1 MSTTL
6 TRLKRSKSGFLV
18 FALLSISLLGITSE
32 AQAQAARQLVTQ
44 TVDEAQ
50 TVSLSGN
57 TRPEAVAENDRGAVS
72 DSQVLAHMQ
81 LLLKRPA
88 ERQVALSNLIQQLH
102 DPKSPNFHQWL
113 TAAQFNADF
122 GPADADRNLVSD
134 WLTKHG
140 LTVNTALSTGMVI
153 DFSGTAGQ
161 VRDAFKT
168 EIHHVD
174 VNGVN
179 HLANMSDPQIPAAL
193 AEVVSGVVSLND
205 FRPHTN
211 FKAKPAYTYTA
222 GNGSTYHAVVPAD
235 LATIYDLN
243 PLFKS
248 GISGQ
253 GQTIVVIEDTDVY
266 STADWKTFRSTFGLS
281 GYSSG
286 SFTQVHP
293 APLGS
298 ANNCLDPGVLPI
310 NESEAELDAEWASAA
325 APNASVVLASC
336 QDTTT
341 TFGGLIALQNLLNS
355 NQPPAIV
362 SISYGECEAE
372 NGATANAAYRSIYE
386 EGVAL
391 GTSIF
396 VSSGDEGAASC
407 DADEPTAYHGIGV
420 SGFASTP
427 FNVAVGGTDF
437 GDTSAKTTA
446 TYWRATNGATDGS
459 ALSYI
464 PEIPWNDSCASVL
477 IAAASGYSTTYGAG
491 GFCNSAA
498 GKANFLSTASGSGG
512 PSGCATGNPSHGGEI
527 GGTCQGYAKPFWQSL
542 VGNPADG
549 VRDIPDVSLFA
560 ANGVWGHYYIYC
572 DSDIADQGAACTGAP
587 SGWSGAGGTSF
598 ASPIWAGFQ
607 ALINQKVGARQGNPN
622 WVYYPLAAA
631 EYGRAGSNTCNSD
644 LGKGGASD
652 CIFHNVTAGDMDVNC
667 AGKNNCYLPSGSYGV
682 LSLSDS
688 SYLKAYGTNSGW
700 NFATGIGSA
709 NITNLVN
716 AWPKY

>member
-1 MSTTL
+1 ML
-6 TRLKRSKSGFLV
+6 ARLKGSKSVFLLG
-18 FALLSISLLGITSE
+18 AILSVSLLCLAS
-32 AQAQAARQLVTQ
+32 AASAQAARQLVTQ
-44 TVDEAQ
+44 TVDETQ
-50 TVSLSGN
+50 TVVLSGN
-57 TRPEAVAENDRGAVS
+57 TRPEAIAHNDRGAVS
-72 DSQVLAHMQ
+72 DSQVLSHMQ

-88 ERQVALSNLIQQLH
+88 ERQAALSQLIEQLH
-102 DPKSPNFHQWL
+102 DPQSPNFHQWL
-113 TAAQFNADF
+113 TAAQFNTDF
-122 GPADADRNLVSD
+122 GPADADRNAVSD
-134 WLTKHG
+134 WLGKHG
-140 LTVNTALSTGMVI
+140 LTVNTALSTGLTI

-161 VRDAFKT
+161 VQDAFKT
-168 EIHHVD
+168 ELHHLN

-179 HLANMSDPQIPAAL
+179 HLANISDPQIPAAL

-211 FKAKPAYTYTA
+211 FKPKPSYTYTA

-243 PLFKS
+243 PLFKA
-248 GISGQ
+248 GITGQ
-253 GQTIVVIEDTDVY
+253 GQTVVVIEDTDVY
-266 STADWKTFRSTFGLS
+266 STADWSTFRSTFGLS
-281 GYSSG
+281 GYRSG

-293 APLGS
+293 APLGG

-310 NESEAELDAEWASAA
+310 NESEAELDAEWSSAA
-325 APNASVVLASC
+325 APNAAVVLASC

-355 NQPPAIV
+355 NHPPAIV

-372 NGATANAAYRSIYE
+372 NGAAANAAYRSIYE
-386 EGVAL
+386 EGVVL

-437 GDTSAKTTA
+437 GDTSAQTTA
-446 TYWRATNGATDGS
+446 TYWRANNGATDGS

-477 IAAASGYSTTYGAG
+477 IATASGYSTTYGAN

-527 GGTCQGYAKPFWQSL
+527 SGTCHGYAKPFWQSL

-572 DSDIADQGAACTGAP
+572 DSDIADEGAACTGAP

-598 ASPIWAGFQ
+598 SSPIWAGFQ
-607 ALINQKVGARQGNPN
+607 ALINQKVGSRQGNPD

-644 LGKGGASD
+644 LGRGGASD
-652 CIFHNVTAGDMDVNC
+652 CIFRNVTLGDMDVNC
-667 AGKNNCYLPSGSYGV
+667 AGSYNCYLPSGSYGV
-682 LSLSDS
+682 LSLSDR

-716 AWPKY
+716 AWPRY